1 MRDDTKTGF
10 SAPWKPELGLSL
22 IQVPLGQARSRPAF
36 IDEDAVTLKVP
47 AVPRQGWFPNVPR
60 DVSAIIGSALLTTC
74 LVFTFAPGP
83 SVTPTEPLAER
94 ATEVET
100 EALGDPP
107 ASDRGP
113 VLAAVSPR
121 LQPLDLDDEI
131 VIFEEDDDDDVADD
145 EIIIFEEPAKPAVT
159 IASRA
164 RAKPKRSRS
173 EARAFA
179 RRCRDARKAGDRRE
193 AKKHYRA
200 ALDAWPTH
208 ATAAAA
214 LAELY
219 LEDRRY
225 RQAVP
230 YAKRAADNAPTKAE
244 YQLLYGDALFLA
256 KRREAARHAWKKAA
270 ALGSKI
276 ARRRLG

>member
-121 LQPLDLDDEI
+121 LQPLDLDDRELG
-131 VIFEEDDDDDVADD
+131 ADLVGC
-145 EIIIFEEPAKPAVT
+145 EG
-159 IASRA
+159 SHRL
-164 RAKPKRSRS
+164 
-173 EARAFA
+173 
-179 RRCRDARKAGDRRE
+179 AGDGE
-193 AKKHYRA
+193 GAQEEGGQHGS
-200 ALDAWPTH
+200 
-208 ATAAAA
+208 
-214 LAELY
+214 
-219 LEDRRY
+219 
-225 RQAVP
+225 V
-230 YAKRAADNAPTKAE
+230 
-244 YQLLYGDALFLA
+244 
-256 KRREAARHAWKKAA
+256 EAAP
-270 ALGSKI
+270 LGRG
-276 ARRRLG
+276 AVDPEPRAQGVPE